1 MKNKI
6 SINDLEKRGMIEKF
20 DRQGVNRETLMKS
33 LYRETDGMKQQDR
46 TKLVQKLFDRE
57 YTK

>member
-20 DRQGVNRETLMKS
+20 DRQRVNRETLMKS